1 MTEAVGQAVA
11 GLAAARGVTLSELSR
26 MLGRNVAYLQ
36 QFVRRGTPKRLDE
49 RDRRLLAQFFGVGE
63 EMLGAPDPSPSD
75 VAAIP
80 YLSVAASAGG
90 GAAVD
95 REEVVRVEQLSREM
109 LAGAGVAAG
118 QASLIDVRG
127 DSMAPGILD
136 GDRLL
141 VDRADARVSRGGG
154 VFVIRIDGDL
164 SVKRVVPIGRE
175 VEIVSDNPAYP
186 PVRRDAGDVDVIGR
200 VKLLLRVP

>member
-1 MTEAVGQAVA
+1 MNDAVRQVLVD
-11 GLAAARGVTLSELSR
+11 LAETRAVTLSELSR

-63 EMLGAPDPSPSD
+63 DVLGAPEAGPPA
-75 VAAIP
+75 VIAIP
-80 YLSVAASAGG
+80 YLAVAAAAGS

-95 REEVVRVEQLSREM
+95 AEGMVRIERLSREM
-109 LAGAGVAAG
+109 LAGAGVDGAE
-118 QASLIDVRG
+118 ASLIDVRG

-141 VDRADARVSRGGG
+141 VDRGDRGMTRAGA
-154 VFVIRIDGDL
+154 VFVIRLDGDL
-164 SVKRVVPIGRE
+164 AVKRLRPTDGAVA
-175 VEIVSDNPAYP
+175 IVSDNPAYP
-186 PVRRDAGDVDVIGR
+186 TLTRDRRDITVIGR